1 MEIKYSI
8 TDEVVFFNTVSG
20 KLETAEIKSIRV
32 VPTGISKDK
41 QGKNV
46 LDGCVVLYDTVNGPT
61 LAESEVFPDKETAKA
76 ELLKIVEGL

>member
-8 TDEVVFFNTVSG
+8 CDEVVFFNTVSG
-20 KLETAEIKSIRV
+20 KLETTEIKSIRV
-32 VPTGISKDK
+32 VPTGISKNE

>member
-8 TDEVVFFNTVSG
+8 TDEVVFFNPMSG

-61 LAESEVFPDKETAKA
+61 LAEREVFLDKETAKA